1 MKNLFYDS
9 RSKRSDPDILA
20 KIRTYFMLFYGPDA
34 CELMIDLMTTE
45 SRNYSTP
52 IERRALA
59 NLENLQSY
67 NYPTKDSI
75 WNTLTDKPNH
85 S

>member
-1 MKNLFYDS
+1 MIRANFTALF
-9 RSKRSDPDILA
+9 
-20 KIRTYFMLFYGPDA
+20 GPEE
-34 CELMIDLMTTE
+34 CELMLEFMINE
-45 SRNYSTP
+45 ARNYSTP

-67 NYPTKDSI
+67 NEPTQDSI
-75 WNTLTDKPNH
+75 WNTLSDKPNH